1 MVKIIDDYLNIDKYI
16 GIEKDVKQY
25 LDIDA
30 SKIKQEMRKRI
41 QKMKKDLKGIEK
53 SKANNK

>member
-25 LDIDA
+25 LGIDA
-30 SKIKQEMRKRI
+30 NKIKQEIRKRI
-41 QKMKKDLKGIEK
+41 QKMKKELKG
-53 SKANNK
+53 